1 MVASSKKSTIL
12 STINRYLSWPILGLI
27 IIYQYVI
34 SPLTGPRCR
43 FYPSCS
49 KYTQTAYLRFGLIKG
64 SFLSIKRLGKC
75 HPWHEGGV
83 DLVPDDNDAQD

>member
-12 STINRYLSWPILGLI
+12 STINRCLTWPILGLI
-27 IIYQYVI
+27 TIYQYII
-34 SPLTGPRCR
+34 SPLIGPRCR

-49 KYTQTAYLRFGLIKG
+49 KYAQTAYQRFGLIKG
-64 SFLSIKRLGKC
+64 SLLSIKRLGKC

-83 DLVPDDNDAQD
+83 DLVPDDNHAQD